1 MSKKNKEN
9 QSDHHPSTDQ
19 DTFDGKWF
27 GFSSMQGRRPSM
39 EDCHQH
45 LIHLDDHHLWK
56 KYSYFAIFDG
66 HSGIGTAQNA
76 SKYLHI
82 HLKEE
87 FQRIIDQKENH
98 STYQHQN
105 PNQNVSSKQIRR
117 ATKRAFIKLD
127 QNLREM
133 DDDHSGSVCVCV
145 LLSSNQISSTFLFS
159 P

>member
-9 QSDHHPSTDQ
+9 ECDDYPSTNQ

-27 GFSSMQGRRPSM
+27 GFSSMQGRRASM

-45 LIHLDDHHLWK
+45 LIHLDDDHHAWK

-76 SKYLHI
+76 SEYLHI

-87 FQRIIDQKENH
+87 FQRIIDQKENYL
-98 STYQHQN
+98 TYQHQN
-105 PNQNVSSKQIRR
+105 SNENVSTKQIRR

-127 QNLREM
+127 ENLREM
-133 DDDHSGSVCVCV
+133 DDDHSGSVCVY
-145 LLSSNQISSTFLFS
+145 SFLTKFL
-159 P
+159 